1 MLELK
6 KILYLISAKAAFD
19 LRKDTNP
26 RFFSVA
32 PRQQTLP
39 NIYFLFTLSL
49 NVIELG
55 VSSKLLIHRK
65 FVKNIRF
72 AFFETSTSKQK
83 NWGLSHI
90 RIAFTYIS
98 CQKMIGNDY
107 KNYVRDYI
115 W

>member
-1 MLELK
+1 MFGLMVELK

-32 PRQQTLP
+32 HRQQTLP

-72 AFFETSTSKQK
+72 AFFETSTS
-83 NWGLSHI
+83 NI
-90 RIAFTYIS
+90 RIALT
-98 CQKMIGNDY
+98 
-107 KNYVRDYI
+107 
-115 W
+115 